1 MRRALPGGAPEGPT
15 TRHQWQRCPTW
26 RGPHY
31 RYIRSPAD
39 SARKLPD
46 LIRGTAHDM
55 TLELLVDDSFQ
66 QRRRI
71 VERKHVG
78 PAGMTSGSDLHH
90 DQIYEAR
97 TWLASAK
104 GGEIGTRSHSVG
116 HPRFSYVPLRR
127 APARVVHPDHLL
139 RSFAPAQAVFHRN
152 LSRPDAD
159 VDVLEG
165 LIADVFNVVGG
176 LKRHECHC
184 RSGDFSMFSSHV
196 NASRSGHHKIHLNK
210 TGVSVRRC
218 GVSCFDG
225 FHGSLEALRVI
236 PGNKHGV
243 KVSRTPEL
251 LAFV

>member
-97 TWLASAK
+97 TWPASAI
-104 GGEIGTRSHSVG
+104 GGEIGTRSHSVRTSSIFIRSVEAG
-116 HPRFSYVPLRR
+116 TRASRTSGSSPSKLRASSGR
-127 APARVVHPDHLL
+127 LPPESFPAR
-139 RSFAPAQAVFHRN
+139 
-152 LSRPDAD
+152 
-159 VDVLEG
+159 
-165 LIADVFNVVGG
+165 
-176 LKRHECHC
+176 C
-184 RSGDFSMFSSHV
+184 
-196 NASRSGHHKIHLNK
+196 
-210 TGVSVRRC
+210 
-218 GVSCFDG
+218 
-225 FHGSLEALRVI
+225 
-236 PGNKHGV
+236 
-243 KVSRTPEL
+243 
-251 LAFV
+251 